1 MVNTRYDVSLFRKI
15 VTGCWSPQTCSA
27 FNVHAV
33 MWRWTLRFGH
43 KCCINLCQ
51 SFSESVCVFCLVIYF
66 SCCVF
71 WDIWGLGDPKLKVKK
86 QNTKS
91 ATAWQG
97 LIEHVCKQ
105 SRSIF
110 QKRCGHLDFLCGKH
124 LYFAW
129 LPCDYIVSAWDQLW
143 ALNMTYCCPTSY
155 AAGSSSICVF
165 FSTGMPWSTCNRL
178 VQKKMKNMLFSNGRR
193 NIIEVQENI

>member
-143 ALNMTYCCPTSY
+143 ALNMTYCWPYVVRSRIFEY
-155 AAGSSSICVF
+155 LRVF
-165 FSTGMPWSTCNRL
+165 FYRHALEYLQSSRSE
-178 VQKKMKNMLFSNGRR
+178 KNEKHAVFQRKA
-193 NIIEVQENI
+193 